1 MKRSH
6 GPALRKSVID
16 LAQCPECCGRVVIK
30 GVFYQ
35 LLCDHGSASGWVAAA
50 GGSNYTGD

>member
-6 GPALRKSVID
+6 GPALRKSIID

-30 GVFYQ
+30 SVFYQ
-35 LLCDHGSASGWVAAA
+35 LLCDHGSASGWLAAA